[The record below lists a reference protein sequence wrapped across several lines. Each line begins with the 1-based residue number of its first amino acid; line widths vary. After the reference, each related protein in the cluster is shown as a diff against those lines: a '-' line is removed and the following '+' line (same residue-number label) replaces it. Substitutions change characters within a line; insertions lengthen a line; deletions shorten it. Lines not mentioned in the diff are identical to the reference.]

1 MSSSE
6 KKIGLIPKVVV
17 ASRMGPSEYALLIT
31 DKRSIFILEKSS
43 KAGLA
48 GSVGGVVGAA
58 IAQAAATRKTFDY
71 ANESI
76 DNFAINPKNIVVPH
90 DSLQSFRL
98 KKAFLNP
105 VYRMR
110 IEYQHEKGKS
120 KKLKTLLYPPSEH
133 FKQRKQEGVGRKQI
147 HYDYMSKVLD
157 VYKQAL
163 SPARYETVI
172 GSTYTK

>member
-6 KKIGLIPKVVV
+6 KKIGLIPKIVV

-48 GSVGGVVGAA
+48 GAVGGVIGAA

-76 DNFAINPKNIVVPH
+76 DNLAINPKNIVVPH

-98 KKAFLNP
+98 RKKAFLNP
-105 VYRMR
+105 VFRMQ
-110 IEYQHEKGKS
+110 IEYQYENGKS
-120 KKLKTLLYPPSEH
+120 KKLKTLLSPPSEH
-133 FKQRKQEGVGRKQI
+133 LKQRKQEGVGRKQI
-147 HYDYMSKVLD
+147 HYDYMSKVLEA
-157 VYKQAL
+157 YKQAL
-163 SPARYETVI
+163 SPPRYETVI
-172 GSTYTK
+172 GSE